1 MKAPWHH
8 LCERIKDLKKKEQ
21 EVTACCSFCTSK
33 FNTHVLKSK
42 NSRETSSSPW
52 TDESGRQ
59 QTPCVTNLP
68 KRGSTGKE
76 EGATF
81 AEKAWR
87 EGRGHILRRCVSV
100 VGQLSRTGSCWEV
113 GPLGGER
120 EIWFSGVS
128 SCRDT
133 SHRESG
139 PILMTSR
146 DLISKMQPHWE
157 LELQYMSLKWG
168 TQSVHHNIPEGI
180 TRHHDIFMIVPK

>member
-59 QTPCVTNLP
+59 QTQCVTNLP

-113 GPLGGER
+113 GPLGATDPGQRINLLTVWAPFCWMYPHCRIHTELSQKLRHNHEEKPQPLPSVGEA
-120 EIWFSGVS
+120 
-128 SCRDT
+128 RDD
-133 SHRESG
+133 S
-139 PILMTSR
+139 
-146 DLISKMQPHWE
+146 
-157 LELQYMSLKWG
+157 
-168 TQSVHHNIPEGI
+168 N
-180 TRHHDIFMIVPK
+180 